1 MGNENS
7 TLIDEDTPTQTLK
20 DRSLRAVADHIRN
33 GGARRIVVLTG
44 AGISTAAGSKL
55 RNALS
60 SLLPCASRDPI
71 SWSLHK
77 RYRRQLT
84 HHVFAVPDFRSPKT
98 GLYHNL
104 ARLKLPH
111 AEAVFDIDYFRE
123 NPYPFYMLAKELYPG
138 RFHPTIS
145 HAFIGLLAKR
155 GKLRMLFTQNID
167 CLERRAGVPDH
178 LIVEAHGSFATQRC
192 IDCKTEFPGDEMPA
206 YVDKGEPP
214 RCKEAKCRGLVKPD
228 IVFFG
233 EQLPS
238 AFFDNRHVPEESD
251 LVLILGTSL
260 SVHPFASLPDMA
272 LETTPRVLF
281 NKERVGT
288 LGHRADDVICL
299 GDCDSGVRKLADE
312 LGWRDEL
319 DRLWRGMVGD
329 EEADRQLQQ
338 VNQEREKDGENWE
351 PAWNNDEIERLV
363 QGVADKLDISGNTAD
378 EDRTANDEG
387 QDGITKEQQAPA
399 VAAAAAKGG
408 ADGAE
413 DDVEKDRKEEV
424 TRPAAGEADLLPKD
438 TFGDRTDAAEVA
450 GTATTPARPSDT
462 PQEIESLKGEGHA
475 AKHAASTPV
484 DTSSEKPAEPIASH
498 VMKT

>member
-44 AGISTAAGSKL
+44 AGISTAAG
-55 RNALS
+55 
-60 SLLPCASRDPI
+60 I
-71 SWSLHK
+71 
-77 RYRRQLT
+77 
-84 HHVFAVPDFRSPKT
+84 PDFRSPKT

-138 RFHPTIS
+138 KFHPTIS

-155 GKLRMLFTQNID
+155 AKLRMLFTQNID

-178 LIVEAHGSFATQRC
+178 LIIEAHGSFATQRC

-206 YVDKGEPP
+206 YVEKGEPP
-214 RCKEAKCRGLVKPD
+214 RCKVPKCRGLVKPD

-251 LVLILGTSL
+251 LVLVLGTSL

-272 LETTPRVLF
+272 LEKTPRVLF

-319 DRLWRGMVGD
+319 DQLWRGIVGD
-329 EEADRQLQQ
+329 EEADRQLGQ
-338 VNQEREKDGENWE
+338 VSRELERDGENWE
-351 PAWNNDEIERLV
+351 PAWNEDEIERLV
-363 QGVADKLDISGNTAD
+363 QGVADKLDISGNTDDD
-378 EDRTANDEG
+378 ENRTANDEG
-387 QDGITKEQQAPA
+387 QAGITEAKEGQAPT
-399 VAAAAAKGG
+399 VAAAEAKSSAAVP
-408 ADGAE
+408 E
-413 DDVEKDRKEEV
+413 DSTQEDCKEEV
-424 TRPAAGEADLLPKD
+424 TRPGSGEADVLPKD
-438 TFGDRTDAAEVA
+438 TLDDR
-450 GTATTPARPSDT
+450 
-462 PQEIESLKGEGHA
+462 GHA
-475 AKHAASTPV
+475 AGVACTASTSAGSSSVPQEV
-484 DTSSEKPAEPIASH
+484 NPKKEDDTAKSTASASTLEPADTESEKPAEPVASH